1 MLPHIIIAA
10 GVMLENFPDVT
21 PARRLHQFHQP
32 TMPRLLRLNK
42 TCLVGF
48 IAFVILL
55 AQRVVD
61 PDYFWHLKTG
71 EYIVTHAALPVGDIF
86 SFTRA
91 GQPWVLHEW
100 LFEVLLYGISSAFGE
115 TGVAALRA
123 TLSVTALGLV
133 FMAGRR
139 IGASVVAVWIPMTLG
154 VIAFSIG
161 VAPRPQLLTYAF
173 FALYLFVL
181 LDFKYAA
188 STRRLFFLPL
198 VMVIWV
204 NAHAA
209 YAIGIAV
216 LLLFAACE
224 WLAWV
229 TRPVRDPE
237 QKRRLVR
244 LTQAACLVVL
254 ASLLNPGLFERWLYP
269 FQVLGMAA
277 NQFIDEWHSPDFHG
291 IGGKAYLALVLLFL
305 VAHTYATRKPDLTEL
320 VVPLFFAVQGCIA
333 ARHVPLAVLVL
344 VPFTALALARG
355 GLAALDAWVRNSK
368 PARWYALR
376 RSAGVELG
384 KGEFVLNWF
393 VACTVAL
400 CMPAY
405 YQARPADY
413 SPRGGVALPKG
424 AADYVEAHGIG
435 GNLFNEYAD
444 GGYLIYRLA
453 PRFRVA
459 VDGRADVY
467 GDQFIEDYL
476 HVYLGKADWQAKF
489 ERLGVDLAVLPLDA
503 PIRQLLLASGR
514 FREVY
519 RDKDFSVLQ
528 RGASSASSS

>member
-1 MLPHIIIAA
+1 MTR
-10 GVMLENFPDVT
+10 F
-21 PARRLHQFHQP
+21 
-32 TMPRLLRLNK
+32 LRLNK

-48 IAFVILL
+48 IAFVVLL
-55 AQRVVD
+55 STRVVD
-61 PDYFWHLKTG
+61 PDYYWHLKTG
-71 EYIVTHAALPVGDIF
+71 EYIVTHAALPAGDIF

-100 LFEVLLYGISSAFGE
+100 LFEALLYGVASAFGE

-123 TLSVTALGLV
+123 TLCVGAMGLV
-133 FMAGRR
+133 FAAGRR
-139 IGASVVAVWIPMTLG
+139 LGASATTVWIPMTLG
-154 VIAFSIG
+154 VVAFYMGI
-161 VAPRPQLLTYAF
+161 APRPHLLTYAC

-188 STRRLFFLPL
+188 SASTRALFLLPPT
-198 VMVIWV
+198 MVVWV

-209 YAIGIAV
+209 YAVGIAL

-224 WLAWV
+224 WLLWAN
-229 TRPVRDPE
+229 RPVREPE

-244 LTQAACLVVL
+244 LTQVTCLAVL

-277 NQFIDEWHSPDFHG
+277 NQVIAEWQSPDFHG
-291 IGGKAYLALVLLFL
+291 LGGKAYLALVLLFL
-305 VAHTYATRKPDLTEL
+305 VAHAHAVRKPDLTEL
-320 VVPLFFAVQGCIA
+320 AVPLFFAAQGCIA

-344 VPFTALALARG
+344 VPFTALALSRG
-355 GLAALDAWVRNSK
+355 MLAALADWVRSSK

-376 RSAGVELG
+376 RSAGKELG
-384 KGEFVLNWF
+384 EGEFVLNWL
-393 VACTVAL
+393 VACAVAV
-400 CMPAY
+400 CIPAWF
-405 YQARPADY
+405 AGRPADY
-413 SPRGGVALPKG
+413 SARSGLALPKG

-453 PRFRVA
+453 PRIRVA

-467 GDQFIEDYL
+467 GDQFIQDYL
-476 HVYLGKADWQAKF
+476 HVYLGGADWQAKF
-489 ERLGVDLAVLPLDA
+489 ERLGVDLALLPLDA

-519 RDKDFSVLQ
+519 RDKHFSVLQ
-528 RGASSASSS
+528 RGAPS